1 MSYRRTYSSPDD
13 AGHAGSFLAG
23 CIAGAVI
30 GGVLGMLLAPHRGDI
45 TRRKIVR
52 KAEDTKDQV
61 IEAVEERLDVLKT
74 QEESE
79 HADEEANN

>member
-1 MSYRRTYSSPDD
+1 MPYRRIHSHPDD

-23 CIAGAVI
+23 CLAGAVV
-30 GGVLGMLLAPHRGDI
+30 GGVLGLLLAPHRGDI

-52 KAEDTKDQV
+52 KAEDTKDHV
-61 IEAVEERLDVLKT
+61 IEAVEERLDILKT
-74 QEESE
+74 QEETE